1 MVLVVEPQASHKL
14 HLLAREGRQKRLDS
28 EYAVGDLC
36 SRIKGAAHDLA
47 STNGSTLVGCKAD
60 VEGGVDRFADVH
72 PRRLSGYEADE
83 ARPGLVY
90 CSVFRLAHS
99 SIVLTVLMGAMV
111 VGSKQQG
118 TGRL

>member
-1 MVLVVEPQASHKL
+1 M
-14 HLLAREGRQKRLDS
+14 LAREGRQKRLDS

-47 STNGSTLVGCKAD
+47 STNGSTLVSCEAD
-60 VEGGVDRFADVH
+60 VQGGVDRFTDVH
-72 PRRLSGYEADE
+72 PRCLGGYETDE
-83 ARPGLVY
+83 ARPGLY
-90 CSVFRLAHS
+90 CSVSRLVQS

>member
-1 MVLVVEPQASHKL
+1 MVLVVEPQASHEL
-14 HLLAREGRQKRLDS
+14 HLLTREGRKERLDRK
-28 EYAVGDLC
+28 YAVGDLG
-36 SRIKGAAHDLA
+36 SGVEDTAHNFA

>member
-1 MVLVVEPQASHKL
+1 MVLVVEPQASHEL
-14 HLLAREGRQKRLDS
+14 HLLTREGRKERLDRK
-28 EYAVGDLC
+28 YAVGDLG
-36 SRIKGAAHDLA
+36 SGVEDTAHNFA
-47 STNGSTLVGCKAD
+47 STNGSTLVSCEAD
-60 VEGGVDRFADVH
+60 VQGGVDRFTDVH
-72 PRRLSGYEADE
+72 PRRLGGYEADE
-83 ARPGLVY
+83 SRPGLY